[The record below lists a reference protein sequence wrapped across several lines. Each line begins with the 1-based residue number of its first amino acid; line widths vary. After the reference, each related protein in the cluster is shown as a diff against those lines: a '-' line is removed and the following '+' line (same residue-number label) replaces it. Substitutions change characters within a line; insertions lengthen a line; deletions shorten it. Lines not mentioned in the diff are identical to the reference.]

1 MGARG
6 PLVPRAARR
15 AAGLLLLA
23 VLEFTAAMAIAQAR
37 FPGYS
42 DVSNAISD
50 LGNSAKS
57 PGYLVFN
64 VSIIVFGLIGIV
76 ATWLLR
82 AAFRPK
88 SSPRIGLALLGIAFV
103 GSIAVGLFPEE
114 VRPTVHS
121 LAAAVTFL
129 GAGLAL
135 LFLALGM
142 LRDTRWDGM
151 RLYTAVSGAVTLGAI
166 GVLFSSLTNSGNFG
180 LIERIVVA
188 PGLLWMA
195 VASIHLARLPVYDPG
210 ALAHPTI

>member
-1 MGARG
+1 MAARG

-15 AAGLLLLA
+15 AAGLLLLG
-23 VLEFTAAMAIAQAR
+23 VVEFTAAMAIAQAG

-42 DVSNAISD
+42 DISNAISD

-57 PGYLVFN
+57 PWYLVFN
-64 VSIIVFGLIGIV
+64 VSIIVFGLVGLA

-82 AAFRPK
+82 TAFRPK
-88 SSPRIGLALLGIAFV
+88 TSPRIGLVLLGAVFA
-103 GSIAVGLFPEE
+103 GSIAVGVFPEE
-114 VRPTVHS
+114 VRPTIHG

-142 LRDTRWDGM
+142 LRDTRWDGL
-151 RLYTAVSGAVTLGAI
+151 RLYTAISGAITLGAI
-166 GVLFSSLTNSGNFG
+166 GVLFSSLTSSGNFG
-180 LIERIVVA
+180 SIERIVVA

-195 VASIHLARLPVYDPG
+195 VASIHLARMPVYDPA
-210 ALAHPTI
+210 ALAQATG